1 MWLLWG
7 QDFRAL
13 SVDKTKASP
22 YIPPNALQGINIP
35 RTSKELT
42 TGLEETKSEEHPV
55 QREHHLYYPRPQRNP
70 YHGLKRSPVCEGA
83 RHGHVRCLCD
93 VSSKPGRLQRK
104 RDANKYRET
113 NRQHGLLP
121 GRTLR
126 AGHGLWRAGPGPYP
140 CGASVWQARDNR

>member
-42 TGLEETKSEEHPV
+42 AGLEETKSEEHPV
-55 QREHHLYYPRPQRNP
+55 QREHHLHATQGHRGIRTMASRDRRCAK
-70 YHGLKRSPVCEGA
+70 GLGT
-83 RHGHVRCLCD
+83 GM
-93 VSSKPGRLQRK
+93 
-104 RDANKYRET
+104 
-113 NRQHGLLP
+113 
-121 GRTLR
+121 
-126 AGHGLWRAGPGPYP
+126 
-140 CGASVWQARDNR
+140 